1 MQLNYHRKHIRQ
13 LTYIV
18 FLFVSVAFTA
28 CMDDELLSEYNDLDV
43 EEDTNLVSIIQKQPG
58 IFILNEGNFM
68 YENSSLSYYL
78 ADSMKVLN
86 SIFFRTNDVPLGDVA
101 HSITIRDSLAYIV
114 VNNSAKVYVININN
128 FKYRGKITGLTSPR
142 YIHFINDSKAYI
154 SDLYAKAITIVNP
167 LSFEITGNIDVN
179 NHESEY
185 YQHPTE
191 QMVQHEN
198 YVFTNC
204 WSYDNKIL
212 VIDTRLDEVVD
223 SIEVLKQ
230 PTSLVLDKNDKIWTI
245 TDGGFAGNPYANE
258 RPGLIKI
265 DAASRKIERTFY
277 FEKGDRPLEVVL
289 NGTKDT
295 LYFVNKDVYRMSIN
309 DPELPSKAFIE
320 TNGVISSIGVD
331 PYNSDIYL
339 GDAIDNVQ
347 QGIIYRYSAKSAAID
362 TFKTGII
369 PGHFAFRPALEL
381 Q

>member
-1 MQLNYHRKHIRQ
+1 MQVNHHRK
-13 LTYIV
+13 YISHLIAILLLI
-18 FLFVSVAFTA
+18 FSMMLTA
-28 CMDDELLSEYNDLDV
+28 CMDDDLLSEYNDLDV
-43 EEDTNLVSIIQKQPG
+43 EEDTSLVSIIQKQPG
-58 IFILNEGNFM
+58 IFIVNEGNFM

-142 YIHFINDSKAYI
+142 YIHFISDSKAYI
-154 SDLYAKAITIVNP
+154 TDLYAKAIAIVNP
-167 LSFEITGNIDVN
+167 LNFEITGKIDVN

-191 QMVQHEN
+191 QMVQYEN
-198 YVFTNC
+198 FVFTNC

-230 PTSLVLDKNDKIWTI
+230 PTSLVLDKNNKIWTI

-258 RPGLIKI
+258 TPGLIKI
-265 DAASRKIERTFY
+265 DAASRKIEKTFY
-277 FEKGDRPLEVVL
+277 FEKGDRPLEVAL

-309 DPELPSKAFIE
+309 DPDLPSNAFIE
-320 TNGVISSIGVD
+320 TKGVISSIGIN

-347 QGIIYRYSAKSAAID
+347 QGVIYRYTSTGAAID
-362 TFKTGII
+362 TFKAGII
-369 PGHFAFRPALEL
+369 PGHFAFHPH
-381 Q
+381 